1 MWVKRGDNFCKAWI
15 KNRIRK
21 IRVNVESSNWRHILG
36 ELNPADIPTR
46 KFRPKVLPQSWFQGP
61 DLLKSP
67 NEKWSILESVPPIP
81 LRVGKE

>member
-15 KNRIRK
+15 ENRIRK

-46 KFRPKVLPQSWFQGP
+46 KFRPKVLLQSWFQGP

-67 NEKWSILESVPPIP
+67 NEKWSILESVPSIP